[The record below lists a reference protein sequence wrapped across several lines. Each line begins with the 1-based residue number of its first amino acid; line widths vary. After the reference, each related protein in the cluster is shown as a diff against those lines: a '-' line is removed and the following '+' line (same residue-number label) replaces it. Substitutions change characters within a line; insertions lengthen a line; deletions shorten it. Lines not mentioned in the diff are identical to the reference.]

1 MRTLRVTLLLW
12 VTVLVASLVPS
23 VGAAQ
28 AYDHAL
34 RLEAGLGLPVGS
46 PVAERFDAG
55 GGLGLGYEL
64 RFLPFLGAEAH
75 HGSFFFP
82 TTTPTPSGYG
92 AYHGLGLGLRLHPI
106 PDLDAGDLYAA
117 ARGAI
122 VFTGD
127 VVRPGLEVDVG
138 FEFALSSSFRFGPFI
153 RYAHAF
159 QTDGAE
165 LALGQ
170 GDGTFLIIGLS
181 GALTFGGEE
190 AAPVDTDRDGS
201 SDDVDRCPNEPE
213 DVDGYEDEDGCPDT
227 DDDADGVPDADDS
240 CPREAEDRDG
250 FQDEDGCPDPDNDG
264 DGIADGDDQCPNE
277 AEDMN
282 GQADEDGCP
291 DAGEDSDGDGV
302 PDVSDQCPEDPEDR
316 DGFAD
321 EDGCPDPDNDG
332 DGVLDGDDD
341 CPTAPGHVDNGGC
354 PQAVRVEGTQIR
366 ILQRIE
372 FDVEHSTIRRRSY
385 PILEEVAAA
394 LQANP
399 QIRRLRIE
407 GHTDN
412 RGDEE
417 YNRELSQQRAQR
429 VLEWLVENGVAAE
442 RLQAEGVGPSRPLED
457 NETRAGRQA
466 NRRVE
471 FHIVQ

>member
-23 VGAAQ
+23 VGEAQ

-201 SDDVDRCPNEPE
+201 NDDVDRCPNEPE

-291 DAGEDSDGDGV
+291 DAGEDSDGDG
-302 PDVSDQCPEDPEDR
+302 SRAWCSR
-316 DGFAD
+316 SRCRA
-321 EDGCPDPDNDG
+321 
-332 DGVLDGDDD
+332 L
-341 CPTAPGHVDNGGC
+341 GGC
-354 PQAVRVEGTQIR
+354 AGWATSAARCESSCMRGAISAGTTTTRRAVISRAPAGSAPRGLAARSPTPTTR
-366 ILQRIE
+366 ARRTRRSRRTRT
-372 FDVEHSTIRRRSY
+372 STWSCSTSPSTCPRSACSPRGASRRRRASACRGSRSSRTC
-385 PILEEVAAA
+385 AA
-394 LQANP
+394 
-399 QIRRLRIE
+399 
-407 GHTDN
+407 
-412 RGDEE
+412 
-417 YNRELSQQRAQR
+417 
-429 VLEWLVENGVAAE
+429 
-442 RLQAEGVGPSRPLED
+442 
-457 NETRAGRQA
+457 RAGSFR
-466 NRRVE
+466 
-471 FHIVQ
+471 